1 MRFFATKTEAARYV
15 TRELLPELGRGCM
28 LTTIIRQG
36 KSGDFFVTSAIT
48 NSSGW
53 TIPDPAIYGLVR
65 PGEEEEKED

>member
-48 NSSGW
+48 NSSAEID
-53 TIPDPAIYGLVR
+53 IPKLTSGL
-65 PGEEEEKED
+65 DDT